1 MTGKV
6 AMVFPKARLVV
17 SGGLFL
23 AWIGFLVYLVARTR
37 DPVIL
42 SRPQLAVASI
52 VVVANVEEKDGH
64 ATPTVTIKSVAWALS
79 KEDPISVGS
88 ALTVEGLADCGPRQ
102 GWRGPGEYIVPLT
115 RKTDGGRA
123 YEVTPLPLSPGY
135 VPD

>member
-42 SRPQLAVASI
+42 SRPQLAVASVVI
-52 VVVANVEEKDGH
+52 VADIQEKDGRPVP
-64 ATPTVTIKSVAWALS
+64 AVTIKKVAWALA
-79 KEDPISVGS
+79 S
-88 ALTVEGLADCGPRQ
+88 AEPVAAGTPLSIEGLTDCGPDQ
-102 GWRGPGEYIVPLT
+102 GW
-115 RKTDGGRA
+115 
-123 YEVTPLPLSPGY
+123 
-135 VPD
+135 